1 MVANRVCNLKGRRAT
16 CLEHCNNW
24 VSNNYKSLPEQL
36 KSDLNYLRKHE
47 TYFDVNIEII
57 ILISI
62 FILLSFV
69 VYIIFNLRS

>member
-1 MVANRVCNLKGRRAT
+1 MVANRVCNLKRRRAP

-24 VSNNYKSLPEQL
+24 GSNNYKSLPEQL
-36 KSDLNYLRKHE
+36 KSDLNYLRMYEK
-47 TYFDVNIEII
+47 YFDVNIELV

-69 VYIIFNLRS
+69 IYIIFNLRN